1 MGRKPIIREAI
12 LNVLKKSNTPLRF
25 KEIREAVADELGR
38 DKEEVRDQNISDNL
52 SILVE
57 RGEVQETSIEGKNV
71 YCPSNSFYKT
81 KNKMM
86 LKSILDKADLD
97 EFYPIF
103 EDTNPPLTAYFQ
115 NLKKLTDP
123 LREKAV
129 QYFCPGLNSWSEPID
144 LIRRRML
151 ESYTD
156 LEPEERIG
164 IAKLLAYSYW
174 FGVQELIRNYG
185 FEPLDKTLET
195 SRSFALICIQNAKE
209 RQDIQRVDAENKIV
223 EILDITKNI
232 LSAKNLKDLLLI
244 FEKQSLQVKKLQSE
258 LLSLTGQFMAA
269 GERIFDSFKEFHACT
284 LVGLEAAELIPK
296 DVKKQYLPP
305 KYRYLMNYSEVW
317 DDIIFSVISE
327 YNIDQALEGVS
338 GDSKE
343 VLNSI
348 DKYKKHLFSLM
359 DLPFRSKM
367 FIFYVWGY
375 PEIFEVSNKDFLPSF
390 DEWLSALKEGNLDH
404 RSWIFDEKSVSTL
417 INTYKDVKKGKV
429 PKNGIIDI
437 EPWTVSDLYDFHPRG
452 KDVNFWKE
460 LLLEINSRLQ
470 QQPKYRKLSR
480 DIEAVLEG
488 AY

>member
-1 MGRKPIIREAI
+1 
-12 LNVLKKSNTPLRF
+12 LKRSNTPLRF
-25 KEIREAVADELGR
+25 KEIREGVADEMGR
-38 DKEEVRDQNISDNL
+38 NKEEVRDQNISDNL

-57 RGEVQETSIEGKNV
+57 KGEVQKTSIEGKNV
-71 YCPSNSFYKT
+71 YCLSNSFYKT
-81 KNKMM
+81 KNKTM
-86 LKSILDKADLD
+86 LKSILDAADLD
-97 EFYPIF
+97 EFYPNF
-103 EDTNPPLTAYFQ
+103 EDRYPPLTAYFQ
-115 NLKKLTDP
+115 DLKKLTNP
-123 LREKAV
+123 LREKTV
-129 QYFCPGLNSWSEPID
+129 QHFCPGLNNWSEPID

-156 LEPEERIG
+156 LEPNERVG
-164 IAKLLAYSYW
+164 IAKLLAYTYW
-174 FGVQELIRNYG
+174 YGVQALIKNYG
-185 FEPLDKTLET
+185 TEPLDEILEKA
-195 SRSFALICIQNAKE
+195 RSFALKCIQNARE
-209 RQDIQRVDAENKIV
+209 RQDFKRIEAENKII

-244 FEKQSLQVKKLQSE
+244 FEKHSLQVKKLQSE
-258 LLSLTGQFMAA
+258 LLSLTGEFMAA
-269 GERIFDSFKEFHACT
+269 GEKIFDSFKEFHACT

-296 DVKKQYLPP
+296 DVKKQYLTP
-305 KYRYLMNYSEVW
+305 KYRYLISYSEVW

-327 YNIDQALEGVS
+327 YNTDQALEGVR
-338 GDSKE
+338 GDSKDS
-343 VLNSI
+343 LNSI

-375 PEIFEVSNKDFLPSF
+375 PEIFEVSNKDFLPLF

-417 INTYKDVKKGKV
+417 INTYKDVKKGKI
-429 PKNGIIDI
+429 PQNGIIDI
-437 EPWTVSDLYDFHPRG
+437 EPWTISDLYYFHPRG